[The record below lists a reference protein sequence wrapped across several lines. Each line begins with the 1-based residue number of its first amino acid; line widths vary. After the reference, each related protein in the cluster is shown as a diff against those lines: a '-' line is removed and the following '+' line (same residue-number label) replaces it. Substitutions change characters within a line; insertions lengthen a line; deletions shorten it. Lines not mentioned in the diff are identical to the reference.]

1 MFGHQ
6 LNTTYSN
13 MPKYRLIHEYLL
25 IDKPSEDVADAIAIS
40 FGAFADDIAYG
51 LSSLDKELFELK
63 LTPIGKFKMLDSYAT
78 IIIGTSN
85 REHSQTELELLI
97 SYKSDETSY
106 HAYFQKR
113 RIRWELNNFLSDF
126 KKRCEK
132 WL

>member
-1 MFGHQ
+1 M
-6 LNTTYSN
+6 NTTYSN
-13 MPKYRLIHEYLL
+13 MAKYRLIHEYLL
-25 IDKPSEDVADAIAIS
+25 IDKPSEDVADAIVNS
-40 FGAFADDIAYG
+40 FGAFTDDIAYS
-51 LSSLDKELFELK
+51 LSSLDKQLFELK

-106 HAYFQKR
+106 HAWFQKI
-113 RIRWELNNFLSDF
+113 RIRWELNNFLSVF

>member
-1 MFGHQ
+1 MA
-6 LNTTYSN
+6 N
-13 MPKYRLIHEYLL
+13 YRLIHEYLL
-25 IDKPSEDVADAIAIS
+25 IDKPSEDVADAIANS
-40 FGAFADDIAYG
+40 FEAFDDDIAYS
-51 LSSLDKELFELK
+51 LSSLDKQLFALK
-63 LTPIGKFKMLDSYAT
+63 LTSIGKFKMLDSYAT
-78 IIIGTSN
+78 IMIRTSN

-97 SYKSDETSY
+97 SYKSHETSY